1 MPQGKLAP
9 TMPSLSRP
17 AKGVRIKE
25 PSFGTCL
32 VRATDH
38 TAEGLSKFSRNYYS
52 RRQAFNANN
61 TYFITFSG
69 DSWWNLYDAATLKYV
84 RKLSP
89 RVPNP
94 SLDKQ
99 YHIGSDSEVVWHP
112 TDPNSLYYLSSGGG
126 TKLMKLDVRNNTYQ
140 VVADFKGKLPSWASG
155 VTKVWTRWEG
165 SPSKDARYWGFQMEA
180 SGKRL
185 GFFVWDLQQN
195 KLVGSMQ
202 SSISSDHTSM
212 SPSGRWIVIADTASG
227 TGTWAY
233 SPDFKTKKKLFATSG
248 HSDLAIGANGHDYY
262 AGIDYASSKGDV
274 FIADIDSCPAV
285 SASASS
291 APYCPRTV
299 LFQLYDNGSS
309 SPMHI
314 SGKAYDR
321 PGWLMIST
329 YATRN
334 SRDGRVPWYANKV
347 FAMEMG
353 ANPRVYPIAYNRF
366 TKASGDDYWSETHA
380 STNRDMTRIIYNS
393 NWGASNYEDV
403 DTYIVKLPKT
413 ALPGGVVTPAPSR
426 VTGGNLR
433 PSAGSPI
440 GVTSAS
446 LKPST
451 TPATSSADASASTTQ
466 STTWISP
473 GMRFVRNAV
482 TALREASDASETKQL
497 SIPQAA
503 FLSVPS
509 LAWLRSVLVE
519 EKTDEQELK

>member
-1 MPQGKLAP
+1 MPKTLLEKIVFTVVMATIMVYGMIVYNVALNTGGVTNATFVMALHEMPIMVPAAFILEFFVVEKLATRLAFSFMQP
-9 TMPSLSRP
+9 TDRPQFITYAISLMIVCMMCPVMSLI
-17 AKGVRIKE
+17 ATVLFKE

-69 DSWWNLYDAATLKYV
+69 DSWWHLYDAATLKYV

-227 TGTWAY
+227 TGTRCW
-233 SPDFKTKKKLFATSG
+233 
-248 HSDLAIGANGHDYY
+248 
-262 AGIDYASSKGDV
+262 SS
-274 FIADIDSCPAV
+274 
-285 SASASS
+285 
-291 APYCPRTV
+291 
-299 LFQLYDNGSS
+299 
-309 SPMHI
+309 
-314 SGKAYDR
+314 
-321 PGWLMIST
+321 
-329 YATRN
+329 
-334 SRDGRVPWYANKV
+334 
-347 FAMEMG
+347 
-353 ANPRVYPIAYNRF
+353 
-366 TKASGDDYWSETHA
+366 
-380 STNRDMTRIIYNS
+380 
-393 NWGASNYEDV
+393 
-403 DTYIVKLPKT
+403 
-413 ALPGGVVTPAPSR
+413 
-426 VTGGNLR
+426 
-433 PSAGSPI
+433 
-440 GVTSAS
+440 
-446 LKPST
+446 
-451 TPATSSADASASTTQ
+451 
-466 STTWISP
+466 
-473 GMRFVRNAV
+473 
-482 TALREASDASETKQL
+482 
-497 SIPQAA
+497 
-503 FLSVPS
+503 
-509 LAWLRSVLVE
+509 
-519 EKTDEQELK
+519 